1 MKKRELSRLI
11 IVALATSLILGNVQ
25 VVKATERNSQIVNET
40 IENIEL
46 GNGLSEN
53 TPDSLYLS
61 DIEYDT
67 TLSSAGWGSI
77 KKDVN
82 VDGRTIKLI
91 VDGKVV
97 EFKKG
102 MAAHAT
108 STLVYDVSK
117 YKKEYSRLVTYA
129 GLDQSKG
136 GAGNGA
142 KFSVYTSVNG
152 TD

>member
-11 IVALATSLILGNVQ
+11 TVALATSLILGNVQ
-25 VVKATERNSQIVNET
+25 VVKATETNSQIVNET

-82 VDGRTIKLI
+82 VDGRT
-91 VDGKVV
+91 
-97 EFKKG
+97 
-102 MAAHAT
+102 
-108 STLVYDVSK
+108 
-117 YKKEYSRLVTYA
+117 
-129 GLDQSKG
+129 
-136 GAGNGA
+136 N
-142 KFSVYTSVNG
+142 
-152 TD
+152 